1 MRFELTTYSLATNRS
16 TPELRPLI
24 FCTNLLKFI
33 LVHTLNKPKIIL
45 SRLEDYNEFF
55 LSVNYNLISN

>member
-1 MRFELTTYSLATNRS
+1 MRFELTTYSLATHRS

-24 FCTNLLKFI
+24 FSTNLLKFI